1 MKPVYEM
8 LELDSEE
15 TLTVD
20 QYLREYFTRVIK
32 KLKEVGAESK
42 QTNIYL

>member
-1 MKPVYEM
+1 MEQVYKV
-8 LELDSEE
+8 LELDPEE
-15 TLTVD
+15 TMTVD
-20 QYLREYFTRVIK
+20 TYLREYFTRVVK